1 MPLPRPATTHYFL
14 QRWHIDVP
22 LFYALLALSAISLLV
37 VFSASG
43 ASLGVA
49 LRHLIRMAIG
59 FGILFAVA
67 QIRPEDLRRLAP
79 VLFGI
84 ALLLLV
90 AVLGF
95 GIVSKGARRWLGIGS
110 MTFQPSEF
118 MKLALPMM
126 LAWYFARVPL
136 PPNTRQLAIAALIV
150 VVPFALIAKQPDL
163 GTALLVLGSGFAV
176 LFLAGMPWRVLGVLA
191 AGAAIAIPYVWSH
204 LHGYQQKR
212 ILTLL
217 DPSSDPL
224 GAGYH
229 TLQGMIAIGSGGFFG
244 KGWLNSSQAHLDY
257 LPEAKTDFA
266 FAVFAEEFG
275 LLGILILLGIYL
287 FILYRGFLIAY
298 LAQETFSR
306 LLAGAL
312 TLVFFFYVFVNI
324 GMVSGILPV
333 VGVPLPLVSYGGTAV
348 VTLMAAF
355 GMLMSVH
362 KHRKIAG

>member
-1 MPLPRPATTHYFL
+1 MNKL

-22 LFYALLALSAISLLV
+22 LFYALLALAGISLLV
-37 VFSASG
+37 VYSAS
-43 ASLGVA
+43 AENLWMTFKHL
-49 LRHLIRMAIG
+49 LRLTMG
-59 FGILFAVA
+59 FGILFLIA
-67 QIRPEDLRRLAP
+67 QIRPEDLRRVAP
-79 VLFGI
+79 ILFAVG
-84 ALLLLV
+84 LVLLV
-90 AVLGF
+90 AVLGI
-95 GIVSKGARRWLGIGS
+95 GIVSKGARRWLGVGAFS
-110 MTFQPSEF
+110 FQPSEV

-136 PPNTRQLAIAALIV
+136 PPTLRQVAIAGLITL
-150 VVPFALIAKQPDL
+150 VPVALIARQPDL
-163 GTALLVLGSGFAV
+163 GTAILVLGSGFAL
-176 LFLAGMPWRVLGVLA
+176 LFLAGMPWRLLA
-191 AGAAIAIPYVWSH
+191 ALAALAAVAIPYVWTH

-257 LPEAKTDFA
+257 LPESSTDFI

-275 LLGILILLGIYL
+275 LLGILVLLGIYL
-287 FILYRGFLIAY
+287 FIMYRGFTIAY
-298 LAQETFSR
+298 LAQDSFTR
-306 LLAGAL
+306 LLAGGL
-312 TLVFFFYVFVNI
+312 TLVFFFYFFVNV

-333 VGVPLPLVSYGGTAV
+333 VGVPLPLISYGGTAL

-355 GMLMSVH
+355 GMLMGIH
-362 KHRKIAG
+362 THRKIAG

>member
-1 MPLPRPATTHYFL
+1 M
-14 QRWHIDVP
+14 
-22 LFYALLALSAISLLV
+22 
-37 VFSASG
+37 
-43 ASLGVA
+43 
-49 LRHLIRMAIG
+49 
-59 FGILFAVA
+59 
-67 QIRPEDLRRLAP
+67 
-79 VLFGI
+79 
-84 ALLLLV
+84 
-90 AVLGF
+90 
-95 GIVSKGARRWLGIGS
+95 
-110 MTFQPSEF
+110 
-118 MKLALPMM
+118 
-126 LAWYFARVPL
+126 
-136 PPNTRQLAIAALIV
+136 
-150 VVPFALIAKQPDL
+150 KQPDL
-163 GTALLVLGSGFAV
+163 GTAVLILGSGFAV
-176 LFLAGMPWRVLGVLA
+176 LFLAGMSWRVLG
-191 AGAAIAIPYVWSH
+191 AIAVIVAIAVPYVWTH

-298 LAQETFSR
+298 LAQDTFAR
-306 LLAGAL
+306 LLAGGL

-333 VGVPLPLVSYGGTAV
+333 VGVPLPLVSYGGTAM

-355 GMLMSVH
+355 GMLMSIH
-362 KHRKIAG
+362 THRKIAG

>member
-1 MPLPRPATTHYFL
+1 MPLRRPTPFAFL
-14 QRWHIDVP
+14 QRWHVDLP
-22 LFYALLALSAISLLV
+22 LFYAMLALAGISLLV

-43 ASLGVA
+43 ANVLIA
-49 LRHLIRMAIG
+49 LKHLLRLIMA
-59 FGILFAVA
+59 FGILILVA
-67 QIRPEDLRRLAP
+67 QVQPDNLRRLAP
-79 VLFGI
+79 ILYGVTLV
-84 ALLLLV
+84 LLV
-90 AVLGF
+90 AVLGV
-95 GIVSKGARRWLGIGS
+95 GIVSKGARRWLGMGS
-110 MTFQPSEF
+110 FTFQPSEL
-118 MKLALPMM
+118 MNLALPMM
-126 LAWYFARVPL
+126 LAWYFSRVSL
-136 PPNTRQLAIAALIV
+136 PPNLRQLAIAGLITILPV
-150 VVPFALIAKQPDL
+150 ALIAKQPDL
-163 GTALLVLGSGFAV
+163 GTAVLVFGSGFAI
-176 LFLAGMPWRVLGVLA
+176 LFLSGMWWRLIAGLLLL
-191 AGAAIAIPYVWSH
+191 AAIAIPYVWTH

-287 FILYRGFLIAY
+287 FILYRGLLIAY
-298 LAQETFSR
+298 LAQDTFTR
-306 LLAGAL
+306 LLAGGL
-312 TLVFFFYVFVNI
+312 TLVFFFYAFVNI

-333 VGVPLPLVSYGGTAV
+333 VGVPLPLVSYGGTAL

-355 GMLMSVH
+355 GMLMGIH
-362 KHRKIAG
+362 THRKIAG